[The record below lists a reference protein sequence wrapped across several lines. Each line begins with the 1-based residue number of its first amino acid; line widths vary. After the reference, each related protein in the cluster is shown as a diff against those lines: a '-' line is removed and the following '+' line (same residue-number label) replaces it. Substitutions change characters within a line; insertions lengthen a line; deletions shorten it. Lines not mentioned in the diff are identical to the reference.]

1 MMSGYVLSI
10 VGIIF
15 AGVIVDVI
23 IPAGSTAKYIK
34 SIYAVFVVAILI
46 LPIINFINNNKG
58 FVLEYDE
65 YEVNEKLLN
74 YIYSNRVE
82 TLEDNILNGLKS
94 NGLENIDIEIN
105 YSIENEDLVMLACTI
120 NLKNLVINE
129 NFTHINKY
137 DYIKKVVKDYI
148 DLSDEE
154 IIIYE

>member
-1 MMSGYVLSI
+1 MSGYVLSI

-23 IPAGSTAKYIK
+23 MPAGSTAKYIK
-34 SIYAVFVVAILI
+34 SIYAVFVVAVLI

-82 TLEDNILNGLKS
+82 TLEDNISNGLKS

-105 YSIENEDLVMLACTI
+105 YSIENEDLVMLTCTI

>member
-1 MMSGYVLSI
+1 MSGYVLSI

-34 SIYAVFVVAILI
+34 SIYAVFVVAVLI

-82 TLEDNILNGLKS
+82 TLEDNISKGLKS

-105 YSIENEDLVMLACTI
+105 YSIENEDLVMLTCTI

>member
-1 MMSGYVLSI
+1 MSGYVLSI

-34 SIYAVFVVAILI
+34 SIYAVFVVAVLI

-58 FVLEYDE
+58 FVIEYDE

-82 TLEDNILNGLKS
+82 TLEDNISNSLKS

-105 YSIENEDLVMLACTI
+105 YSIENEDLVMLTCTI

>member
-1 MMSGYVLSI
+1 MSGYVLSI

-34 SIYAVFVVAILI
+34 SIYAVFVVAVLI

-82 TLEDNILNGLKS
+82 TLEDNISNSLKS

>member
-1 MMSGYVLSI
+1 MSGYVLSI

-34 SIYAVFVVAILI
+34 SIYAVFVVAVLI

-82 TLEDNILNGLKS
+82 TLEDNISNGLKS

-105 YSIENEDLVMLACTI
+105 YSIENEDLVMLTCTI

>member
-1 MMSGYVLSI
+1 MSGYVLSI

-34 SIYAVFVVAILI
+34 SIYAVFVVAVLI

-82 TLEDNILNGLKS
+82 TLEDNISNGLKS

-105 YSIENEDLVMLACTI
+105 YSIENEDLVMLACAI

>member
-1 MMSGYVLSI
+1 MSGYVLSI

-34 SIYAVFVVAILI
+34 SIYAVFVVAVLI

-58 FVLEYDE
+58 FVLEYNE

-82 TLEDNILNGLKS
+82 TLEDNISNGLKS

-105 YSIENEDLVMLACTI
+105 YSIENEDLVMLTCTI